1 VSTNYGPTMAVSGAT
16 TSESFSGWSSAPD
29 VEVARSTSVENRV
42 GSNHDGRS
50 NPTTKNED
58 SISER
63 PVSPMGSLRRLPS
76 GEPHQKPN
84 SEDTDNISTLPT
96 RTIQFGDD
104 ISERPVNQSTKALYI
119 PPPWK
124 RDRGEP
130 GTECPLPAEADRGN
144 RKSYS

>member
-1 VSTNYGPTMAVSGAT
+1 MSTNYGSDMTVPGVT
-16 TSESFSGWSSAPD
+16 TSESFSGWYSAPD
-29 VEVARSTSVENRV
+29 AEVARSTGVEYQV
-42 GSNHDGRS
+42 GPNHDGRS
-50 NPTTKNED
+50 NLTTKNED

-63 PVSPMGSLRRLPS
+63 PVSPLGSLQRLPS

-84 SEDTDNISTLPT
+84 SEETDNISTLPA

-104 ISERPVNQSTKALYI
+104 LSERPVNQSTKALYI

-130 GTECPLPAEADRGN
+130 
-144 RKSYS
+144 